1 MLGTVPFYQ
10 EIHNPVV
17 LLPSVFIIGHHGI
30 PLDIIYGSKNVTT
43 NELTM
48 KITRSIELYRSGGTS
63 PLARQRSQRM
73 TPTKPDNTKR
83 IRTSPSLNRNRPQRD
98 QVTHARRPQQQ
109 VVSNPTPP
117 AKTATATTGKVVR
130 RTVEQR
136 PSSTTTNVCRLQL
149 RVFNS
154 DRRLI
159 KQFQPTDTLAVVKEC
174 AAEEFGMPLDTIILE
189 KGYPAYTYK
198 VEDEVKSLNK
208 LQLTPSAILIVKHQ
222 TKGSSPFHL
231 LSWILQLLMQLLM
244 LVVVRPLQRL
254 TGAVFGSSNNS
265 TLSQPPPRSDNSWR
279 KRGNVTSFRQ
289 EDDDDDDQNTYNGN
303 STQQQ

>member
-1 MLGTVPFYQ
+1 MMKVMKKHLQCGLSRSPPFTSFADLCILQSY
-10 EIHNPVV
+10 PVV

-48 KITRSIELYRSGGTS
+48 KITRSIELHRSGGTS
-63 PLARQRSQRM
+63 PLARWRSQCM

-98 QVTHARRPQQQ
+98 QVTHGRRPQQQ

-174 AAEEFGMPLDTIILE
+174 AAE
-189 KGYPAYTYK
+189 
-198 VEDEVKSLNK
+198 SL
-208 LQLTPSAILIVKHQ
+208 VCH
-222 TKGSSPFHL
+222 
-231 LSWILQLLMQLLM
+231 WIL
-244 LVVVRPLQRL
+244 
-254 TGAVFGSSNNS
+254 SY
-265 TLSQPPPRSDNSWR
+265 WR
-279 KRGNVTSFRQ
+279 KVFLLTHTRWRMKLSH
-289 EDDDDDDQNTYNGN
+289 
-303 STQQQ
+303 